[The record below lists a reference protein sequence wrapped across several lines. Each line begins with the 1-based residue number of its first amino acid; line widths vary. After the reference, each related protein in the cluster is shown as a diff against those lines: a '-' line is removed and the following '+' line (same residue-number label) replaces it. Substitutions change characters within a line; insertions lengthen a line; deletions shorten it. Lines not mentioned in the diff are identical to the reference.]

1 MRLSQTPVSICLIA
15 CLTIVLLSFQPAVAG
30 EEASVSG
37 ALKVN
42 GKTVALP
49 YVYVYALEKGF
60 YDENDPTWKILFV
73 GHAVEERNL
82 DKPVWDSAYVELGL
96 TRTAEFGEQP
106 ELQVYSQSIR
116 FSADAGGNISGGSYP
131 KVEIESAGPERFAGR
146 IYLPEE
152 QKLFDDAFQYDFTFS
167 APLSDPD
174 APLGDP
180 LPADGG
186 EPGKAYLAW
195 VAALHAGDIGR
206 LQKLVPAEMASRFE
220 GAEGKQGL
228 EMMQAMTPTEVKVL
242 GGSSDGQTAIL
253 KVEGVMD
260 GVKVGGEVTLE
271 RRGEHWLATKSAW

>member
-1 MRLSQTPVSICLIA
+1 MRLSRTPIPCCLVA
-15 CLTIVLLSFQPAVAG
+15 CLTIVLWLPHPVVAG

-37 ALKVN
+37 ALRAN

-73 GHAVEERNL
+73 EHPVAERNL
-82 DKPVWDSAYVELGL
+82 DEPVWDSAYVELGL
-96 TRTAEFGEQP
+96 TRTAEFGDQP
-106 ELQVYSQSIR
+106 ELRVYSQSIR

-131 KVEIESAGPERFAGR
+131 QVELESAGPERFSGR
-146 IYLPEE
+146 IHLPEE
-152 QKLFDDAFQYDFTFS
+152 QKFFDDTFQYDFTFS

-195 VAALHAGDIGR
+195 VAAIHAGDIGR

-220 GAEGKQGL
+220 GEDGKQGL
-228 EMMQAMTPTEVKVL
+228 EMMQAMTPTEVQVL
-242 GGSSDGQTAIL
+242 GGSSDGSTAIL

-260 GVKVGGEVTLE
+260 GAKVSGEVTLE